1 LPWTRILI
9 DMIAQEGGSPRA
21 SVLGTRV
28 KTSVS
33 QAVLANSTAGHAFE
47 SDDMHIAA
55 LFHPGSICTPVAL
68 ACAEARGG
76 CNGRDVITSMVAGY
90 EVGVRVG
97 LAGTMGLFFRGWHP
111 QGTSGTFTAGASAA
125 RMLGLTPQQTLH
137 AIGIAGTQASGLMSA
152 QEGSMVKRMHSGRAA
167 QSGVYGALLAER
179 GFTGIVNVLE
189 ADYGGFLKTFSD
201 KIEPHRLTEGLGE
214 QWKTLEVG
222 FKPFSSVASIHSSLD
237 ALRQVMRENE
247 LSADDVESVDA
258 YVSTMTHL
266 HCAWEYKAQGVT
278 AAQMN
283 LFFGLAAIA
292 VDDNAFVDQYREERL
307 NDPRLL
313 DFIRRINA
321 YPDPEIDKLGPLM
334 RHASRLV
341 VKCRDGR
348 VFDRA
353 IMNRLGSPENPL
365 SQAALEEKFRTLAS
379 KCLSERQVTEI
390 VETVNA
396 LDELESVEALISLLI
411 PRT

>member
-1 LPWTRILI
+1 
-9 DMIAQEGGSPRA
+9 
-21 SVLGTRV
+21 
-28 KTSVS
+28 
-33 QAVLANSTAGHAFE
+33 
-47 SDDMHIAA
+47 
-55 LFHPGSICTPVAL
+55 
-68 ACAEARGG
+68 
-76 CNGRDVITSMVAGY
+76 
-90 EVGVRVG
+90 
-97 LAGTMGLFFRGWHP
+97 
-111 QGTSGTFTAGASAA
+111 
-125 RMLGLTPQQTLH
+125 
-137 AIGIAGTQASGLMSA
+137 
-152 QEGSMVKRMHSGRAA
+152 
-167 QSGVYGALLAER
+167 
-179 GFTGIVNVLE
+179 
-189 ADYGGFLKTFSD
+189 
-201 KIEPHRLTEGLGE
+201 
-214 QWKTLEVG
+214 VG